1 MTGQRTP
8 SLFGALP
15 PNVVEL
21 ANEARRSADAGN
33 PDYLPAVL
41 CQVGLPR
48 RATKGRT
55 FERASGGVSL
65 QVEAGKVW
73 DGTGWRQLA
82 LPYGVRPRLALVHI
96 ATQAL
101 RTRSRVI
108 DVGASANAF
117 LTELGLDNGGKAYPQ
132 MRRQMAALAACTLRL
147 GRTETR
153 MVGGQDRNFAVT
165 MDAKPFRQFEAW
177 IDHSGNQPALWPTK
191 VELTAEFFDSLQDTA
206 VPLDHRALGQ
216 IAHSALAL
224 DLYTWLAHRLCR
236 IRRGGARI
244 SWAALQEQ
252 FGGEYAER
260 RDFKREFRRRLR
272 DVLAVYPDAKVEG
285 VEGGLML
292 RASPPPI
299 PRTRAVVR
307 GLPKPVTPAK

>member
-1 MTGQRTP
+1 MTGERTP

-21 ANEARRSADAGN
+21 ANEARRSADVGN

-73 DGTGWRQLA
+73 DGIGWRQLP

-96 ATQAL
+96 STQAI
-101 RTRSRVI
+101 RTRSRVV
-108 DVGASANAF
+108 DVGESANAF
-117 LTELGLDNGGKAYPQ
+117 LTELGLANGGKAYPQ

-153 MVGGQDRNFAVT
+153 TVAGQERDFAVT
-165 MDAKPFRQFEAW
+165 LDAKPFRQFEAW
-177 IDHSGNQPALWPTK
+177 LDGKGDQPSLWPTK

-206 VPLDHRALGQ
+206 VPLDHRALAKL
-216 IAHSALAL
+216 AHSALAL

-236 IRRGGARI
+236 TRRGGTRI

-252 FGGEYAER
+252 FGGEYGDR
-260 RDFKREFRRRLR
+260 KDFKREFRRRLR
-272 DVLAVYPDAKVEG
+272 DVLGVYADAKVE
-285 VEGGLML
+285 EADGGIRLH
-292 RASPPPI
+292 ASPPPI
-299 PRTRAVVR
+299 PRTRSVVR
-307 GLPKPVTPAK
+307 KLK